1 MNYSINKRN
10 ANRFESSRPV
20 AQLAEQRSPKP
31 QVGGSIPSW
40 PAILR
45 QVEYERGKEK
55 SSQFMA
61 EKVETEGRNQDWLK
75 WIAVAALIMAG
86 VYLNSYFSSESLLL
100 RAIGLVVI
108 AGFAGWIASLTVKG
122 RDLIDLCLEAR
133 VEIRKV
139 VWPSRQE
146 TTQTTIVVLIVIVIV
161 AIILWLLDS
170 MLNGII
176 SSFIT

>member
-1 MNYSINKRN
+1 
-10 ANRFESSRPV
+10 
-20 AQLAEQRSPKP
+20 
-31 QVGGSIPSW
+31 
-40 PAILR
+40 
-45 QVEYERGKEK
+45 
-55 SSQFMA
+55 
-61 EKVETEGRNQDWLK
+61 
-75 WIAVAALIMAG
+75 MAG